1 MRQIGEDT
9 LELYRVTNATKKKT
23 NGVEMLLFIM
33 SHNRGRMVT
42 SMALKGNKL
51 KTEAKF
57 SILMENIT
65 FLQIYCF
72 RKFMFFI
79 FNFSFKTCIK
89 KS

>member
-9 LELYRVTNATKKKT
+9 LELYRVTNATKKKKT

-51 KTEAKF
+51 
-57 SILMENIT
+57 N
-65 FLQIYCF
+65 
-72 RKFMFFI
+72 R
-79 FNFSFKTCIK
+79 
-89 KS
+89 